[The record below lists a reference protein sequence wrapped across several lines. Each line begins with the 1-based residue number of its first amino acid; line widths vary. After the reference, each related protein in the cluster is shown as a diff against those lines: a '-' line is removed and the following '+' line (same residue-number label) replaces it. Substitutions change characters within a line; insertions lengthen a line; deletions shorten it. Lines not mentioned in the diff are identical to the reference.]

1 MKIRASDV
9 LKIASKKTAGFM
21 EPRVEFG
28 KWVEVDGTNGV
39 EAISADFVDMQ
50 EVDEL
55 IRELDEGNGSI
66 DISGTSLSDYCE
78 TSEAY
83 DITVSEGFSAYL
95 SAPGYMDR
103 TENAVF
109 PTEQEAIDF
118 LKDMFP
124 EEFEGEEDFEDDE
137 EF

>member
-9 LKIASKKTAGFM
+9 LKTASKKTAGFM

-28 KWVEVDGTNGV
+28 KWVSIDGPYGG
-39 EAISADFVDMQ
+39 EDISADFVDMGEVNELIALLDSGEQ
-50 EVDEL
+50 EVSL
-55 IRELDEGNGSI
+55 A
-66 DISGTSLSDYCE
+66 GTSLEGY
-78 TSEAY
+78 SENSSAY
-83 DITVSEGFSAYL
+83 NIEIRDGYSAYL

-109 PTEQEAIDF
+109 PTEGEAIDY